1 MRNYYSTFTYY
12 NSKYYESSVQ
22 CENIAL
28 IPRASIRA
36 ENQQQSA
43 TAFIVAFITMKT
55 WTSAVVPAVPWIR
68 KWIFAVKARKCET
81 GLCTV
86 KRARRVVHSAER
98 NHVITNSGVE
108 IRGRREWW
116 WLKRWST
123 VRKRSD
129 FSECKLLCSFL
140 PSKREASRSFK
151 VPSRLR
157 EQFPVNTLAC
167 F

>member
-12 NSKYYESSVQ
+12 NSKYYESPVQ

-98 NHVITNSGVE
+98 NHVITNSWKFGEGANGGGWKDDQRSGNAATSPSANCCVRFSRQ
-108 IRGRREWW
+108 RG
-116 WLKRWST
+116 KRLALSKYH
-123 VRKRSD
+123 RAYES
-129 FSECKLLCSFL
+129 SF
-140 PSKREASRSFK
+140 
-151 VPSRLR
+151 
-157 EQFPVNTLAC
+157 Q
-167 F
+167 